1 VRQIVFN
8 LLLNKLILQ
17 FAYVEGMKILCGE
30 SYSFMAFIFVK
41 LFRRDNMALNL
52 EAKKAVVEQ
61 VNAVAINAVSVGV
74 AEYRGLNVEQM
85 TNLRN
90 SAIDAD
96 VFLRVVKNTLAKR
109 ALAETGCECIT
120 PVLSGPVILGFS
132 QEDPGA
138 VARVFRNFIK
148 ENEALVVKGLGVSG
162 EFVDANQLKRIA
174 NLPTKDQAISMLMA
188 LMLAPTEKLVRTLN
202 EVPTKLT
209 RVVAAIRDQQQ

>member
-1 VRQIVFN
+1 
-8 LLLNKLILQ
+8 
-17 FAYVEGMKILCGE
+17 
-30 SYSFMAFIFVK
+30 
-41 LFRRDNMALNL
+41 MALNL

-61 VNAVAINAVSVGV
+61 VNAIAINAVSVGV

-96 VFLRVVKNTLAKR
+96 VSLRVVKNTLAKR
-109 ALAETGCECIT
+109 ALAGTLCECIT
-120 PVLSGPVILGFS
+120 PILSGPVILGFS

-138 VARVFRNFIK
+138 VARIFRNFIK

-162 EFVDANQLKRIA
+162 EFVDADQLKRIA

-188 LMLAPTEKLVRTLN
+188 LMFAPTEKLVRTLN
-202 EVPTKLT
+202 EVPTRLT
-209 RVVAAIRDQQQ
+209 RVIAAIRDQQQ

>member
-1 VRQIVFN
+1 
-8 LLLNKLILQ
+8 
-17 FAYVEGMKILCGE
+17 
-30 SYSFMAFIFVK
+30 
-41 LFRRDNMALNL
+41 MALNL

-61 VNAVAINAVSVGV
+61 VNAVATNAVSVGV

-96 VFLRVVKNTLAKR
+96 VSLRVVKNTLAKR
-109 ALAETGCECIT
+109 ALAETVCECFT
-120 PVLSGPVILGFS
+120 SVLNGPVILGFS

-138 VARVFRNFIK
+138 VARIFRNFIK

-162 EFVDANQLKRIA
+162 EFVDADQLKKIA
-174 NLPTKDQAISMLMA
+174 SLPTKDQAISMLMA

-209 RVVAAIRDQQQ
+209 LVVAAIRDQQQ

>member
-1 VRQIVFN
+1 VRQIDYD

-17 FAYVEGMKILCGE
+17 FAYVEGMEIPCGE
-30 SYSFMAFIFVK
+30 SYNFIAFIFLIVQE
-41 LFRRDNMALNL
+41 RCMALNL

-61 VNAVAINAVSVGV
+61 VNAVANGAVSVGV
-74 AEYRGLNVEQM
+74 AEYRGLNVGQM

-90 SAIDAD
+90 AAMDAD
-96 VFLRVVKNTLAKR
+96 VSLRVVKNTLAKR

-138 VARVFRNFIK
+138 VARVFRDFIK
-148 ENEALVVKGLGVSG
+148 DNEALVVKGLGVSG
-162 EFVDANQLKRIA
+162 EFIDADQLKRIA
-174 NLPTKDQAISMLMA
+174 SLPTKDQAISMLMA

-209 RVVAAIRDQQQ
+209 RVVAAIRDQKQ

>member
-1 VRQIVFN
+1 
-8 LLLNKLILQ
+8 
-17 FAYVEGMKILCGE
+17 
-30 SYSFMAFIFVK
+30 
-41 LFRRDNMALNL
+41 MALNL

-96 VFLRVVKNTLAKR
+96 VSLRVVKNTLAKR
-109 ALAETGCECIT
+109 ALVETGCECIT

-132 QEDPGA
+132 QQDPGA

-148 ENEALVVKGLGVSG
+148 DNKALVVKGLGVAG
-162 EFVDANQLKRIA
+162 EFVDADQLKKIA
-174 NLPTKDQAISMLMA
+174 SLPTKDQAISMLMA

-209 RVVAAIRDQQQ
+209 RVMAAIRDQQQ

>member
-1 VRQIVFN
+1 
-8 LLLNKLILQ
+8 
-17 FAYVEGMKILCGE
+17 
-30 SYSFMAFIFVK
+30 
-41 LFRRDNMALNL
+41 MALNL

-90 SAIDAD
+90 SALDAN
-96 VFLRVVKNTLAKR
+96 VSLRVVKNTLAKR
-109 ALAETGCECIT
+109 ALAKTRCECIA

-138 VARVFRNFIK
+138 VARVFRDVIK
-148 ENEALVVKGLGVSG
+148 DNEALVVKGLGVSG
-162 EFVDANQLKRIA
+162 EFVDADQLKRIA
-174 NLPTKDQAISMLMA
+174 DLPTKDQAISMLMA
-188 LMLAPTEKLVRTLN
+188 LTLAPTEKLMRTLN

-209 RVVAAIRDQQQ
+209 RAVAAIRDQQQ

>member
-1 VRQIVFN
+1 
-8 LLLNKLILQ
+8 
-17 FAYVEGMKILCGE
+17 
-30 SYSFMAFIFVK
+30 
-41 LFRRDNMALNL
+41 MALNL

-120 PVLSGPVILGFS
+120 PVLIGPVILGFS
-132 QEDPGA
+132 QQDPGA

-148 ENEALVVKGLGVSG
+148 DNKALVVKGLGVAG
-162 EFVDANQLKRIA
+162 EFVDADQLKKIA
-174 NLPTKDQAISMLMA
+174 SLPTKDQAISMLMA

>member
-1 VRQIVFN
+1 
-8 LLLNKLILQ
+8 
-17 FAYVEGMKILCGE
+17 
-30 SYSFMAFIFVK
+30 
-41 LFRRDNMALNL
+41 MALNL

-61 VNAVAINAVSVGV
+61 VNAVANTAVSVGV
-74 AEYRGLNVEQM
+74 AEYSGLDVEQM
-85 TNLRN
+85 TNLRT
-90 SAIDAD
+90 SANDAG

-138 VARVFRNFIK
+138 VARVFRDFIK
-148 ENEALVVKGLGVSG
+148 KNEALVVKGLGVAG
-162 EFVDANQLKRIA
+162 EFVDADQLKRIA

-202 EVPTKLT
+202 EVPTKVTL
-209 RVVAAIRDQQQ
+209 VVAAIRDQQQ

>member
-1 VRQIVFN
+1 
-8 LLLNKLILQ
+8 
-17 FAYVEGMKILCGE
+17 
-30 SYSFMAFIFVK
+30 
-41 LFRRDNMALNL
+41 MALNL

-96 VFLRVVKNTLAKR
+96 VSLRVVKNTLAKR

-132 QEDPGA
+132 QEDPGSCSA
-138 VARVFRNFIK
+138 CF
-148 ENEALVVKGLGVSG
+148 S
-162 EFVDANQLKRIA
+162 
-174 NLPTKDQAISMLMA
+174 
-188 LMLAPTEKLVRTLN
+188 
-202 EVPTKLT
+202 
-209 RVVAAIRDQQQ
+209 

>member
-1 VRQIVFN
+1 
-8 LLLNKLILQ
+8 
-17 FAYVEGMKILCGE
+17 
-30 SYSFMAFIFVK
+30 
-41 LFRRDNMALNL
+41 MALNL

-96 VFLRVVKNTLAKR
+96 VSLRVVKNTLAKR
-109 ALAETGCECIT
+109 ALAETECECIT
-120 PVLSGPVILGFS
+120 SVLSGPVILGFS

-138 VARVFRNFIK
+138 VARVFRDFIK
-148 ENEALVVKGLGVSG
+148 DNEALVVKGLGVSG
-162 EFVDANQLKRIA
+162 EFIDANQLKRIA
-174 NLPTKDQAISMLMA
+174 DLPTKDQAISMLMA
-188 LMLAPTEKLVRTLN
+188 LMIAPTGKLVRTLN

-209 RVVAAIRDQQQ
+209 LVVAAIRDQQQ

>member
-1 VRQIVFN
+1 
-8 LLLNKLILQ
+8 
-17 FAYVEGMKILCGE
+17 
-30 SYSFMAFIFVK
+30 
-41 LFRRDNMALNL
+41 MALNL

-96 VFLRVVKNTLAKR
+96 VSLRVVKNTLAKR

-120 PVLSGPVILGFS
+120 PVLIGPVILGFS
-132 QEDPGA
+132 QQDPGA

-148 ENEALVVKGLGVSG
+148 DNKALVVKGLGVAVNLLMQINLRKSLA
-162 EFVDANQLKRIA
+162 FQLKI
-174 NLPTKDQAISMLMA
+174 KQS
-188 LMLAPTEKLVRTLN
+188 VC
-202 EVPTKLT
+202 
-209 RVVAAIRDQQQ
+209 

>member
-1 VRQIVFN
+1 
-8 LLLNKLILQ
+8 
-17 FAYVEGMKILCGE
+17 
-30 SYSFMAFIFVK
+30 
-41 LFRRDNMALNL
+41 MALNL

-90 SAIDAD
+90 SALDAD
-96 VFLRVVKNTLAKR
+96 VSLRVVKNTLAKR
-109 ALAETGCECIT
+109 ALAETECECIA

-138 VARVFRNFIK
+138 VARVFRDFIK
-148 ENEALVVKGLGVSG
+148 ENEALVVKGLGVYG
-162 EFVDANQLKRIA
+162 EFIDADQLKRIA
-174 NLPTKDQAISMLMA
+174 SLPTQDQAISMLMA

-209 RVVAAIRDQQQ
+209 RVVAAIRNQQ